1 MLEKNDYFDLFIKNT
16 DVVIRPKKIGYPL
29 KSFDM
34 ITRAHPRLKIAS
46 FSALRTALAGIGV
59 DGVIGHWLP
68 LVEATVSK
76 NGMDVE
82 LHVNATRK
90 DVDKEK
96 NNVLAEARKTLNK
109 IGVLYGQ
116 QELSPESFSENLT
129 VTGAVGKP
137 PENGENAIITYIKR
151 PVRKPVI
158 REDGSANHYEMNFVF
173 QVAEGDWL
181 GEKILAGDGEDGID
195 VFGNVIPALK
205 GGDLTLKYD
214 RKSVVEHNEEGKV
227 VIRALHDGALEFI
240 NNQVVVGKHLAIEG
254 DVGAGTGSI
263 TFDGSITV
271 KGSVQAGYS
280 VIATEDISIEGNEG
294 ITNAKLIQSTKGS
307 VYIKGGIFGGG
318 LTVIE
323 AKNSI
328 YIKHAN
334 NCKLFGKEVHVGLYL
349 FGSEVFAEEVFV
361 EKNEGKIIGGVVEA
375 LYTIECSVVGNNL
388 ERETVLH
395 VSGIDQKVLN
405 DEIREMAQSLK
416 KHQKVVA
423 QLEKHANLFNNDT
436 KNMPREQ
443 QKAYEKVIE
452 TLKTNKDEMIRIDNE
467 IQLYFDKMKNVKE
480 CQIEVVNEAY
490 PGTVIQIGKS
500 LSTLRKKTNGVFK
513 LVDGVLNI

>member
-1 MLEKNDYFDLFIKNT
+1 MLEENDYFDLFIKNT

-46 FSALRTALAGIGV
+46 FSALRTAFAGIGE

-76 NGMDVE
+76 NKMNVE
-82 LHVNATRK
+82 LRVNATRK
-90 DVDKEK
+90 DIDKDK
-96 NNVLAEARKTLNK
+96 NNVLTVARKTLDK

-116 QELSPESFSENLT
+116 QELSSESFSQNLT

-137 PENGENAIITYIKR
+137 PENGENAIKTYIER

-195 VFGNVIPALK
+195 IFGNVIPALK
-205 GGDLTLKYD
+205 GSDLALQYD
-214 RKSVVEHNEEGKV
+214 RKSVVENHEEDKV

-240 NNQVVVGKHLAIEG
+240 NDQVVVGKHLVIEG

-263 TFDGSITV
+263 TFDGSVTV
-271 KGSVQAGYS
+271 RGSVHAGYS

-294 ITNAKLIQSTKGS
+294 VTNAKLIQSTNGS

-318 LTVIE
+318 VTVVE
-323 AKNSI
+323 AKRSI
-328 YIKHAN
+328 FIKHAN
-334 NCKLFGKEVHVGLYL
+334 NCKLFGKEIHVGLYL
-349 FGSEVFAEEVFV
+349 FGSEVFAEGVFV
-361 EKNEGKIIGGVVEA
+361 EKNKGKIIGGTVEA
-375 LYTIECSVVGNNL
+375 LFTIECSSVGNNL
-388 ERETVLH
+388 ERKTVLH
-395 VSGIDQKVLN
+395 VSGIDAKKMN
-405 DEIREMAQSLK
+405 DEIREMVKSLK
-416 KHQKVVA
+416 KHQEIVE
-423 QLEKHANLFNNDT
+423 QLEKHANMFNEDP
-436 KNMPREQ
+436 MSLPLEQ
-443 QKAYEKVIE
+443 KKAYEKVIE
-452 TLKTNKDEMIRIDNE
+452 TIDTNKDEMIRIDKE
-467 IQLYFDKMKNVKE
+467 IQLYFSKMKHAKE
-480 CQIEVVNEAY
+480 CQIEVTNEAY

-500 LSTLRKKTNGVFK
+500 LSNLRKKTNGVFK
-513 LVDGVLNI
+513 VVDGVLNV